1 LVSSRSETAPQ
12 FEDQTQTQTFRDREI
27 EEEEEEEEEEVRVV
41 LEVMLGEFGA
51 VALSSLS
58 HAWTARWAAG
68 KYKMPSYPQTYAEA
82 LYCTKNSE
90 SLFDVVENCRQDGRE
105 TQTVVSDLD
114 GTLLRSRSS
123 FPYFMLIA
131 LEAGSPL
138 RALVLLL
145 LSPLV
150 WLVYNFVSES
160 VGIKM
165 LIFFSFAGLR
175 LSAIESAA
183 RGVLP
188 KFYLEDMHSVSYRVF
203 IACGRRYV
211 VTANPRIM
219 VEPFLKEY
227 LDVEAVMGTEIQ
239 ATSGGYATGFV
250 ASSGVLVGMNKRS
263 AVKNF
268 FANETPDIG
277 LGDRESDYPFMSI
290 CKVSQSLS
298 LSSLPFFLLHCPSLH
313 HLSLHRFV
321 ILKRNPKA
329 ISIISAQI
337 CNLEKKPKR
346 KKRTHKTWLP

>member
-1 LVSSRSETAPQ
+1 M
-12 FEDQTQTQTFRDREI
+12 
-27 EEEEEEEEEEVRVV
+27 V

-58 HAWTARWAAG
+58 QAWIARWAAG

-90 SLFDVVENCRQDGRE
+90 PLFDVVENCRQDGRE

-188 KFYLEDMHSVSYRVF
+188 KFYLEDMHSVSYRLF
-203 IACGRRYV
+203 IACGRRYI

-250 ASSGVLVGMNKRS
+250 ASSSSGVLVGMNKRS

-298 LSSLPFFLLHCPSLH
+298 VSSFPFFLYCPSLH
-313 HLSLHRFV
+313 HLALHRFCHFENIPRSHYRHLSLRRFI
-321 ILKRNPKA
+321 ILRYPAA
-329 ISIISAQI
+329 ICIISL
-337 CNLEKKPKR
+337 CTEL
-346 KKRTHKTWLP
+346 LS